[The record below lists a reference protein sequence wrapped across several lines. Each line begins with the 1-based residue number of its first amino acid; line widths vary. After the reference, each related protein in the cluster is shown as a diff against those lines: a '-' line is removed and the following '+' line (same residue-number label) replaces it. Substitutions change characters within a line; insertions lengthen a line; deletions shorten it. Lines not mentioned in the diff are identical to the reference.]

1 MSEPL
6 PHTHAP
12 ILAAGMPLAAATHA
26 LVLFHGRGA
35 DAEGMLALAEA
46 LDVPGAWAVL
56 APQADAHSWWPSSG
70 FAPFFE
76 NEPWMDGA
84 LACAQRTVAEA
95 LAAGIPAERIVVGG
109 FSQGAC
115 LALDYAVRH
124 PQRFGALLGFAGGLL
139 GPPGTRWDD
148 LPAALDGT
156 PALLAVHD
164 NDPWI
169 PLVRVEETARVLTE
183 KGAVVDARLYRGTH
197 HTIMPESVEAA
208 QALIANVG

>member
-1 MSEPL
+1 
-6 PHTHAP
+6 
-12 ILAAGMPLAAATHA
+12 MPLAAATHA

-35 DAEGMLALAEA
+35 DAEGMLELASV
-46 LDVPGAWAVL
+46 LDLPGTWAML
-56 APQADAHSWWPSSG
+56 APQADTRSWWPSSG

-84 LACAQRTVAEA
+84 LACAVRTVGEA

-115 LALDYAVRH
+115 LALDYAVRN
-124 PQRFGALLGFAGGLL
+124 PRRFGALLGFAGGLL
-139 GPPGTRWDD
+139 GPPGTRWDAFAAD
-148 LPAALDGT
+148 LGGT

-169 PLVRVEETARVLTE
+169 PLVRVEETAHVLTE
-183 KGAVVDARLYRGTH
+183 KGAVVDARLYRGTA

-208 QALIANVG
+208 QALIADVA